1 MKDAMRIVLALLVA
15 LALAAPVSAG
25 EFVVTPGAPN
35 KVVFTSKAA
44 TETFSGKTD
53 RMSGSIV
60 VDPAAVGDSVTVR
73 IVVDLA
79 SLDTGIGKRNEHMR
93 KNHLETDTYP
103 HALFEGASLRAPA
116 GGSLA
121 AGATVA
127 FDVEGTFTLHGVAK
141 RLRVTVRVTARDART
156 LAFEASFPV
165 TLADHAISRPKFL
178 FLKLGETQAV
188 TVSGVA
194 IAAP

>member
-1 MKDAMRIVLALLVA
+1 MRIVQVLIVTLAFA
-15 LALAAPVSAG
+15 RPVSAA
-25 EFVVTPGAPN
+25 EFVVKAGAPN

-44 TETFSGKTD
+44 TETFDGKTD

-60 VDPAAVGDSVTVR
+60 VDPASVGDSVAVR

-79 SLDTGIGKRNEHMR
+79 SLDTGIGKRNQHMR
-93 KNHLETDTYP
+93 ENHLETDKYP
-103 HALFEGASLRAPA
+103 SAVFEGASVRGPS
-116 GGSLA
+116 GA
-121 AGATVA
+121 ALVPGATVV

-141 RLRVTVRVTARDART
+141 RMRVTVHVTARDART
-156 LAFEASFPV
+156 LVFETSFPV

-194 IAAP
+194 VAAP

>member
-1 MKDAMRIVLALLVA
+1 MRTARVLILALVLAS
-15 LALAAPVSAG
+15 PVSAA
-25 EFVVTPGAPN
+25 EFVVKPGAPN

-60 VDPAAVGDSVTVR
+60 VDPAAVGDSVAVR
-73 IVVDLA
+73 IAVDLA
-79 SLDTGIGKRNEHMR
+79 SLDTGIGKRNQHMR
-93 KNHLETDTYP
+93 ENHLETEKYP
-103 HALFEGASLRAPA
+103 EAVFEGASVRGPA
-116 GGSLA
+116 GASLA
-121 AGATVA
+121 PGRTVA

-141 RLRVTVRVTARDART
+141 RMRVTVHVTARDERT
-156 LAFEASFPV
+156 LAFETTFPV

-178 FLKLGETQAV
+178 FLKLGETQTV

-194 IAAP
+194 VAAP